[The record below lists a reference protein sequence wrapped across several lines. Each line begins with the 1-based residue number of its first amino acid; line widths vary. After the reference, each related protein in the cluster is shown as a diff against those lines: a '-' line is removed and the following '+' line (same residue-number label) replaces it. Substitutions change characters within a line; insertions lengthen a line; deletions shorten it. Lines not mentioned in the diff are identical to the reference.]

1 MGYNI
6 THFCSVLG
14 VFSISLENKPTVPVG
29 YHIPCRSAERA
40 ECQEHITPLCTGY
53 NKHSTQLAVKK
64 QTKSNLKE
72 YTYTCTQMMSSKL
85 KKILD
90 CRIFS
95 KGQNH
100 SVVCLTLAWGFK
112 YLFGSIY
119 FQPWPGFTVQ
129 NILHLVVP
137 KGGEKDVLSHS
148 HSGFYFSLLYWIW
161 LLAFIGWD

>member
-14 VFSISLENKPTVPVG
+14 VFSITLENKPTVPVG

-72 YTYTCTQMMSSKL
+72 YTYTCTQMISLKL

-100 SVVCLTLAWGFK
+100 SVVCLTLACGFK

-129 NILHLVVP
+129 NICGA
-137 KGGEKDVLSHS
+137 KREKKDVLSHS